1 MTTRTTMPRI
11 LLAVCAVVAA
21 ALMMFGPADVAHA
34 QGKGK
39 GGGGKQGGAPAPGPA
54 ATRTPNPA
62 WANAEVHTLK
72 VQGNVYMIVG
82 PGGNTTVQI
91 GDSGALVVDTQ
102 YEEVSDKI
110 VAEIRKLTNK
120 PIRYVVNTSAD
131 MDHTDGNAKI
141 SRAGAPV
148 IGGNL
153 GAVAF
158 DNGATIVAHENVLR
172 AMSEAA
178 EGKADTNADKLPTTT
193 FFQGQKEIFFNEEPV
208 IVMFEPAAHTNGDS
222 MVFFRRSDVIA
233 TGDIFNMDSYP
244 VINVEKGG
252 NIQGVIKALNVV
264 LDITIPKHE
273 QEGGT
278 YVIPGHGR
286 LTDEHDVLE
295 YRDMV
300 TIVRDRVQNLI
311 KQGKTLA
318 QVKEAKPTFEY
329 DGRWAAASGPGST
342 VGFVEAVFKSLT
354 PKK

>member
-208 IVMFEPAAHTNGDS
+208 IIMFEPAAHTNGDS
-222 MVFFRRSDVIA
+222 MVFLRRSDVIA
-233 TGDIFNMDSYP
+233 TGDIFNMNSYP
-244 VINVEKGG
+244 VIEVEKGG

-342 VGFVEAVFKSLT
+342 DGFVEAVFKSLSA
-354 PKK
+354 KK

>member
-1 MTTRTTMPRI
+1 MPRI
-11 LLAVCAVVAA
+11 VLAASAVSAG
-21 ALMMFGPADVAHA
+21 LILFGPADVAHA

-39 GGGGKQGGAPAPGPA
+39 GGGKQAAPAPA
-54 ATRTPNPA
+54 ATRPPNPA
-62 WANAEVHTLK
+62 WANTEVHTLK

-110 VAEIRKLTNK
+110 VTEIRKLTSK
-120 PIRYVVNTSAD
+120 PIRYIVNTSAD
-131 MDHTDGNAKI
+131 MDHTDGNARI

-172 AMSEAA
+172 AMSEGP

-342 VGFVEAVFKSLT
+342 DGFVEAVFKSLSA
-354 PKK
+354 KK

>member
-1 MTTRTTMPRI
+1 MKMRTAVI
-11 LLAVCAVVAA
+11 LMMVALANIAA
-21 ALMMFGPADVAHA
+21 A
-34 QGKGK
+34 QQK
-39 GGGGKQGGAPAPGPA
+39 
-54 ATRTPNPA
+54 
-62 WANAEVHTLK
+62 VHTLK

-102 YEEVSDKI
+102 VDEVSDQI
-110 VAEIRKLTNK
+110 IAEIRKLTDK
-120 PIRYVVNTSAD
+120 PIRYVINTSVD
-131 MDHTDGNAKI
+131 EDHTGGNARI

-148 IGGNL
+148 TGGNL

-158 DNGATIVAHENVLR
+158 ENGATIVAQENVLR
-172 AMSEAA
+172 AMSVTA
-178 EGKADTNADKLPTTT
+178 EGKASANPDSLPTTT

-233 TGDIFNMDSYP
+233 TGDIFNMDSFP
-244 VINVEKGG
+244 VIHVDQGG

-300 TIVRDRVQNLI
+300 TIIRDRIQNMI
-311 KQGKTLA
+311 KKGMTLA

-329 DGRWAAASGPGST
+329 DGRWGSTSGPWT
-342 VGFVEAVFKSLT
+342 TDMFVEAVFRSLSDKKSDR
-354 PKK
+354 K

>member
-1 MTTRTTMPRI
+1 M
-11 LLAVCAVVAA
+11 LLAASAF
-21 ALMMFGPADVAHA
+21 LITFGPAEVAHA

-39 GGGGKQGGAPAPGPA
+39 GGGKQAAPAPPA
-54 ATRTPNPA
+54 PRPQNPA
-62 WANAEVHTLK
+62 LAAAEIHTLK

-82 PGGNTTVQI
+82 PGGNTAVQI

-110 VAEIRKLTNK
+110 VAEIRRLTSK

-131 MDHTDGNAKI
+131 PDHTGGNAKI

-172 AMSEAA
+172 AMSEGG
-178 EGKADTNADKLPTTT
+178 EGKADANADLLPTTT
-193 FFQGQKEIFFNEEPV
+193 YFQGQKEIFFNEEPV

-222 MVFFRRSDVIA
+222 IVFFRRSDVIA
-233 TGDIFNMDSYP
+233 TGDIFNMNSFP
-244 VINVEKGG
+244 VVNVDKGG

-300 TIVRDRVQNLI
+300 TIIRDRVQNMI
-311 KQGKTLA
+311 KKGMTLEQIKA
-318 QVKEAKPTFEY
+318 AKPTFEY
-329 DGRWAAASGPGST
+329 DGRYGST
-342 VGFVEAVFKSLT
+342 TGPWTTDMFVEAVFKSLSSA
-354 PKK
+354 KR

>member
-1 MTTRTTMPRI
+1 
-11 LLAVCAVVAA
+11 V
-21 ALMMFGPADVAHA
+21 FGPWGIACA

-39 GGGGKQGGAPAPGPA
+39 GGGGKQGGAPPAPA
-54 ATRTPNPA
+54 ATRPPNPA

-82 PGGNTTVQI
+82 PGGNTAVQV

-110 VAEIRKLTNK
+110 VAEIRKLTSK
-120 PIRYVVNTSAD
+120 PIRYVINTSAD

-153 GAVAF
+153 GAVAL

-172 AMSEAA
+172 AMSEGG
-178 EGKADTNADKLPTTT
+178 EGKADPNADKLPTTT

-208 IVMFEPAAHTNGDS
+208 ITMFEPAAHTNGDS

-233 TGDIFNMDSYP
+233 TGDIFNMNSYP
-244 VINVEKGG
+244 VINVDKGG
-252 NIQGVIKALNVV
+252 SINGVIKALNVV

-295 YRDMV
+295 YRDML
-300 TIVRDRVQNLI
+300 TIIRDRVQNLI

-329 DGRWAAASGPGST
+329 DGRWAAATGPGST
-342 VGFVEAVFKSLT
+342 DMFVEAVFRSLT

>member
-11 LLAVCAVVAA
+11 LLAVSTVVAA
-21 ALMMFGPADVAHA
+21 ALMMFGPADIAHA

-39 GGGGKQGGAPAPGPA
+39 GGGKQGGAPAPA

-110 VAEIRKLTNK
+110 VAEIRKLTSK

-158 DNGATIVAHENVLR
+158 ENGATIVAHENVLR

-208 IVMFEPAAHTNGDS
+208 IIMFEPAAHTNGDS

-233 TGDIFNMDSYP
+233 TGDIFNMNSYP
-244 VINVEKGG
+244 VIDVEKGG

-318 QVKEAKPTFEY
+318 QVKESKPTFEY

-342 VGFVEAVFKSLT
+342 DGFVEAVFKSLSA
-354 PKK
+354 KK

>member
-1 MTTRTTMPRI
+1 VTTHKQAIPGMM
-11 LLAVCAVVAA
+11 LAASGCFA
-21 ALMMFGPADVAHA
+21 ALLIVFGPADVAHA
-34 QGKGK
+34 QQKGK
-39 GGGGKQGGAPAPGPA
+39 GGKQGGAPAPA
-54 ATRTPNPA
+54 AAKQPNPA
-62 WANAEVHTLK
+62 LAKAEIHTLK

-82 PGGNTTVQI
+82 PGGNTALQI

-110 VAEIRKLTNK
+110 VAEIRKLTDK
-120 PIRYVVNTSAD
+120 PIRYIINTSAD
-131 MDHTDGNAKI
+131 PDHVGGNAKI
-141 SRAGAPV
+141 AKAGAPV

-158 DNGATIVAHENVLR
+158 ENGATIVAHENVLN
-172 AMSEAA
+172 AMSKAA
-178 EGKADTNADKLPTTT
+178 EGQPDANADSLPTTT
-193 FFQGQKEIFFNEEPV
+193 YFEGQKEIFFNEEPV
-208 IVMFEPAAHTNGDS
+208 IVMFEPAAHSDGDS

-233 TGDIFNMDSYP
+233 TGDIFNMNSFP
-244 VINVEKGG
+244 VIEVDKGG

-300 TIVRDRVQNLI
+300 TIIRDRVQNMI
-311 KQGKTLA
+311 KKGMTLA
-318 QVKEAKPTFEY
+318 QVKAAKPTFEY
-329 DGRWAAASGPGST
+329 DGRYGST
-342 VGFVEAVFKSLT
+342 TGPWTTDMFVEAVFRSLSE
-354 PKK
+354 KR

>member
-1 MTTRTTMPRI
+1 MTIRKVMPRI
-11 LLAVCAVVAA
+11 VLAASTVAA
-21 ALMMFGPADVAHA
+21 VLMMFGPADVAHA

-39 GGGGKQGGAPAPGPA
+39 GGGGKQAAPAPA

-82 PGGNTTVQI
+82 PGGNTAVQI

-110 VAEIRKLTNK
+110 VAEIRKLTSK

-153 GAVAF
+153 GAVAL

-172 AMSEAA
+172 AMSEGG

-233 TGDIFNMDSYP
+233 TGDIFNMNSYP
-244 VINVEKGG
+244 VINVDKGG
-252 NIQGVIKALNVV
+252 SINGVIKALNVV

-300 TIVRDRVQNLI
+300 TIIRDRVQNLM

-342 VGFVEAVFKSLT
+342 DMFVEAVFRSLT

>member
-1 MTTRTTMPRI
+1 MTMRGRAIPR
-11 LLAVCAVVAA
+11 LVLAASVFVAA
-21 ALMMFGPADVAHA
+21 VLSVFGPADIVHA

-39 GGGGKQGGAPAPGPA
+39 GGGGKQGQLAPAQA
-54 ATRTPNPA
+54 RQPNPA
-62 WANAEVHTLK
+62 LANAEVHTLK

-82 PGGNTTVQI
+82 PGGNTTVQV

-110 VAEIRKLTNK
+110 VAEIRKLTSK
-120 PIRYVVNTSAD
+120 PIRYVINTSAD

-172 AMSEAA
+172 GMSEAA

-193 FFQGQKEIFFNEEPV
+193 YFQGQKEIFFNEEPV

-222 MVFFRRSDVIA
+222 MVFFRRSDVIS
-233 TGDIFNMDSYP
+233 TGDIFNMNSYP
-244 VINVEKGG
+244 VINVDKGG
-252 NIQGVIKALNVV
+252 SIQGVIKALNVV

-300 TIVRDRVQNLI
+300 TIIRDRVQNMI
-311 KQGKTLA
+311 KKGMTLA
-318 QVKEAKPTFEY
+318 QVKEAKPTLEY
-329 DGRWAAASGPGST
+329 DGRWGST
-342 VGFVEAVFKSLT
+342 TGPWTTDVFIEAVFRSLSA
-354 PKK
+354 KR

>member
-1 MTTRTTMPRI
+1 MPSI
-11 LLAVCAVVAA
+11 MLAASAVLATVS
-21 ALMMFGPADVAHA
+21 MMFGPVDGTHA
-34 QGKGK
+34 QGKGN
-39 GGGGKQGGAPAPGPA
+39 GGGKQGGAPAPVA
-54 ATRTPNPA
+54 ARPQNPA
-62 WANAEVHTLK
+62 LAKAEVHVLK

-82 PGGNTTVQI
+82 PGGNTAVQI

-110 VAEIRKLTNK
+110 VAEIRKLTSK
-120 PIRYVVNTSAD
+120 PIRYVINTSAD
-131 MDHTDGNAKI
+131 PDHTGGNAKI
-141 SRAGAPV
+141 PRAGAPV

-172 AMSEAA
+172 AMSEGG
-178 EGKADTNADKLPTTT
+178 EGKADTNADLLPTTT
-193 FFQGQKEIFFNEEPV
+193 YFQGQKEIFFNEEPV

-233 TGDIFNMDSYP
+233 TGDIFNMDSFP
-244 VINVEKGG
+244 VVNVDKGG

-300 TIVRDRVQNLI
+300 TIIRDRVQNMI
-311 KQGKTLA
+311 KKGMTLA
-318 QVKEAKPTFEY
+318 QVKDAKPTFEY
-329 DGRWAAASGPGST
+329 DGRYGST
-342 VGFVEAVFKSLT
+342 TGPWTTDMFVEAVFRSLSA
-354 PKK
+354 KK

>member
-1 MTTRTTMPRI
+1 
-11 LLAVCAVVAA
+11 L
-21 ALMMFGPADVAHA
+21 
-34 QGKGK
+34 
-39 GGGGKQGGAPAPGPA
+39 
-54 ATRTPNPA
+54 
-62 WANAEVHTLK
+62 ANAEVHTLK

-82 PGGNTTVQI
+82 PGGNTAVQI

-110 VAEIRKLTNK
+110 VAEIRKLTSK

-131 MDHTDGNAKI
+131 PDHTGGNAKI

-172 AMSEAA
+172 AMSEGG
-178 EGKADTNADKLPTTT
+178 EGKADANADLLPTTT
-193 FFQGQKEIFFNEEPV
+193 YFQGQKEIFFNEEPV
-208 IVMFEPAAHTNGDS
+208 IVMFEPAAHSSGDS

-233 TGDIFNMDSYP
+233 TGDIFNMNSFP
-244 VINVEKGG
+244 VINVDKGG

-300 TIVRDRVQNLI
+300 TIIRDRVQNMI
-311 KQGKTLA
+311 KKGMTLD
-318 QVKEAKPTFEY
+318 QVKAAKPTLEY
-329 DGRWAAASGPGST
+329 DGRYGSATGPWT
-342 VGFVEAVFKSLT
+342 TDMFVEAVFKSLS
-354 PKK
+354 PKR